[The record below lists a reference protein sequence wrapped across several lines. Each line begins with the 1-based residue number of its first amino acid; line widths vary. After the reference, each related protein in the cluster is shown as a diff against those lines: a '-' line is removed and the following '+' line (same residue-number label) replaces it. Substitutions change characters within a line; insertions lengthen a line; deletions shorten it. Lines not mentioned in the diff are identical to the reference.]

1 MDFPK
6 STPSAGLVN
15 GRFVDEDL
23 VTGSPGSLILASWAN
38 QVTDE
43 LLAVIK
49 DAGLDPKENDSAQLL
64 QAIKKIALPIFDVVP
79 KQKTSEVIYVLSR
92 QSIMQWVTIG
102 SWSGYASPR
111 VGSVEYG
118 WTPAPLP
125 WQIDAMGGVFKKA
138 DYPALYARF
147 QASGLLVSSAAWKA
161 KEFKICDVSSTDF
174 RAPDLR
180 DQFLRFTGTDADTAN
195 ARVMATYQLDALQ
208 RLKGELHSRSG
219 DDPGPTTPGGLYGGN
234 GVFSFSARS
243 GAHSAGVVHNMPS
256 TEHPFRLLD
265 MATFDSSRVT
275 RSSNETRPSN
285 TTFVP
290 RLYV

>member
-23 VTGSPGSLILASWAN
+23 VAGSPGSLILSSWAN

-43 LLAVIK
+43 LLAVIE
-49 DAGLDPKENDSAQLL
+49 DAGIDPAEADSKQLL
-64 QAIKKIALPIFDVVP
+64 AAVKKIALPIFASVP
-79 KQKTSEVIYVLSR
+79 TQKTSEVIYVLSR
-92 QSIMQWVTIG
+92 QSIMQWMTIG
-102 SWSGYASPR
+102 TWTGYASPR

-125 WQIDAMGGVFKKA
+125 WQIDATGGVFKKA

-195 ARVMATYQLDALQ
+195 ARAVGSMQIDALQ
-208 RLKGELHSRSG
+208 NI
-219 DDPGPTTPGGLYGGN
+219 T
-234 GVFSFSARS
+234 
-243 GAHSAGVVHNMPS
+243 
-256 TEHPFRLLD
+256 
-265 MATFDSSRVT
+265 
-275 RSSNETRPSN
+275 
-285 TTFVP
+285 
-290 RLYV
+290 